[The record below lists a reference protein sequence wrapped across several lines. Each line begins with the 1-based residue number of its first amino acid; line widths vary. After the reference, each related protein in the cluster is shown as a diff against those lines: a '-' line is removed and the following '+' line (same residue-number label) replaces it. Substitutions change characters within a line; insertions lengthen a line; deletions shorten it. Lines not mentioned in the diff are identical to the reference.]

1 MTDLGMPRSLP
12 GREQRRGQLRGLGR
26 VSFRCGEAQSNFFSL
41 SMGLGLPSRDFG
53 RAIFPHGWFI
63 LERRCQETSELG
75 CKTLGM
81 MEWGAPRPAPQQNN
95 HLTSKNHS
103 SQVFKVP
110 GNCPKGIKKV
120 EKRVQENL
128 SHLNKNSK
136 SAWHLRHSQQS
147 VLSLPHQCYRS
158 SAWAPCSRRAQPGR
172 RGLLLPPV
180 MIPPW
185 EGQAARTS
193 HLPWAHVAEAL
204 CRQGWPRRWGFPERW
219 GVCLPTIP
227 GLGRSPGAG
236 NSKLLLAWEIPW
248 TEEPGKLHS
257 RGLPRVRHD
266 WTTKHTNQPRRPDF
280 PFYNGKESAKYI
292 YIYIKLSYT
301 FETNTTS

>member
-204 CRQGWPRRWGFPERW
+204 CRQGWPRWWGFPEWW
-219 GVCLPTIP
+219 GVCLPTQDDREMQVWSLGWGDLL
-227 GLGRSPGAG
+227 GLETASCF
-236 NSKLLLAWEIPW
+236 L
-248 TEEPGKLHS
+248 PGKSHGQRSLAS
-257 RGLPRVRHD
+257 YTPGGCQEWDMIEQLSTRTSQEDQISLFIME
-266 WTTKHTNQPRRPDF
+266 KNLQNIF
-280 PFYNGKESAKYI
+280 I
-292 YIYIKLSYT
+292 YI
-301 FETNTTS
+301 